1 MVYASKNFN
10 TLTLPNVEL
19 NAPLFITG
27 NQTHTLKDLITKTD
41 AARKSSNVN
50 DTTPVFVTGDSRSP
64 LSFSLGVLN
73 SLVHGNYSIYT
84 GAQDLNQVGQSI
96 RFYDNALLLV
106 DGDIAKATKGGLK
119 HSENFAKI
127 SGIAVNENTSKDS
140 LNSLFSGKQV

>member
-1 MVYASKNFN
+1 M
-10 TLTLPNVEL
+10 
-19 NAPLFITG
+19 
-27 NQTHTLKDLITKTD
+27 KDLITKTD

-50 DTTPVFVTGDSRSP
+50 DTTPVFVTGDARSP

-106 DGDIAKATKGGLK
+106 DGDIAKATQGGLK